1 MGAGMLAIGRAAGS
15 RMHVLDWLDGGAFV
29 SSINEMLQPLEFF
42 VPQSGRRMPTGWD
55 NPDEARFGKHS
66 GALIDGTLD
75 RQLLDWWLI
84 NSSGANVP
92 NWDLACQALH
102 HGNRSGLVLVEAK
115 AYVQEFTEGA
125 RGHGAGNEQNAT
137 RIAAAIDEAASELSR
152 HAPGVRISSNAW
164 YQFSNRIAW
173 AWKLASLGI
182 PTALVYLGFT
192 NDDRIASDPLK
203 DDDHWKN
210 VVISNTEHIFPPSLW
225 DRPIDVGGTPLW
237 FLLRSRDCIRQSHG
251 DC

>member
-1 MGAGMLAIGRAAGS
+1 
-15 RMHVLDWLDGGAFV
+15 MHVLDWLDAGAFV
-29 SSINEMLQPLEFF
+29 SSINQMLQPSEFF
-42 VPQSGRRMPTGWD
+42 VPQSGKRMPTGWD
-55 NPDEARFGKHS
+55 NPDEARFGKRS
-66 GALIDGTLD
+66 GGLIDPALD
-75 RQLLDWWLI
+75 PQLLNWWLV

-102 HGNRSGLVLVEAK
+102 HENRTGLVLVEAK
-115 AYVQEFTEGA
+115 AYVREFTEGA

-192 NDDRIASDPLK
+192 GDESIARDLLK
-203 DDDHWKN
+203 DDDHWRD
-210 VVISNTEHIFPPSLW
+210 VVISSTKDIFPPSLW
-225 DRPIDVGGTPLW
+225 DRFLDVGGTPLW
-237 FLLRSRDCIRQSHG
+237 FLLRSRACVRPSRSQHT
-251 DC
+251 